1 MNKTK
6 NGNEIWVQT
15 TLTPVIGPDGKL
27 VNLVA
32 IDSDITELK
41 RVETEIKQQH
51 AIISEKNKHITDSI
65 NYAKRIQDAIL
76 PPNDTVKELLPSAF
90 VLFRPKDIVS
100 GDFYWVTEK
109 AGKIFFA
116 VVDCTGHGVPGAFVS
131 IIGYNGLYRSVNE
144 FGLTKPSEILDKL
157 TELVEET
164 FGQNNQTQI
173 NDGMDIALCS
183 YDRKTRQLEFSGA
196 NNPLYIISNGE
207 FTEIKGDKQPIGA
220 FDHRKK
226 FTNHTIDLKK
236 DDSIYIFS
244 DGYADQFGGVMKKKF
259 KYNQFKTMLA
269 SMTEKPMAEQRE
281 YLNSTITAW
290 MGDLEQVDDICVI
303 GVKV

>member
-1 MNKTK
+1 
-6 NGNEIWVQT
+6 
-15 TLTPVIGPDGKL
+15 
-27 VNLVA
+27 
-32 IDSDITELK
+32 
-41 RVETEIKQQH
+41 
-51 AIISEKNKHITDSI
+51 
-65 NYAKRIQDAIL
+65 
-76 PPNDTVKELLPSAF
+76 
-90 VLFRPKDIVS
+90 VLYRPKDIVS

-109 AGKIFFA
+109 AGKLFFA

-144 FGLTKPSEILDKL
+144 FGLTKPADILDKL

-183 YDRKTRQLEFSGA
+183 YDRNTRELEFSGA
-196 NNPLYIISNGE
+196 NNPLYIISKGE
-207 FTEIKGDKQPIGA
+207 FIEIKGDKQPIGA

-226 FTNHTIDLKK
+226 FTNNMMTLKK

-244 DGYADQFGGVMKKKF
+244 DGYADQFGGAMKKKF
-259 KYNQFKTMLA
+259 KYNQFKTMLTG
-269 SMTEKPMAEQRE
+269 MNGTPMAEQKNI
-281 YLNSTITAW
+281 LNNTITDW